1 MKKILPFIFLI
12 SVLFFAT
19 IGGEFLKPYTSYLVK
34 TFVDKDNPF
43 NFKNEYELLIWQNE
57 QKETIDGLRGTLNLL
72 ELEVG
77 DKDIFSQCVINKN
90 IESLTELNT
99 NDSKLNP
106 INPKTVD
113 ELSKELS
120 RYQPL
125 MVEIQTTSFTKCT
138 PRAQVETQKN
148 IELSCKCKSVNV
160 HPKSF
165 YYGDPNF
172 NCSSQ
177 TVADLKGVIIDFK
190 NERLIYGGLAHP
202 LITDAIYYTGINQ
215 YLLAIDILKGGL
227 DQTNISKDE
236 YAFIKTAFFSG
247 IKIERLTGT
256 LDYHEYM
263 GFETDSS
270 LLYDRTPYIP
280 AYSVRRECSLASK
293 L

>member
-138 PRAQVETQKN
+138 PKAQVETQKN

-165 YYGDPNF
+165 YYFP
-172 NCSSQ
+172 
-177 TVADLKGVIIDFK
+177 
-190 NERLIYGGLAHP
+190 
-202 LITDAIYYTGINQ
+202 
-215 YLLAIDILKGGL
+215 
-227 DQTNISKDE
+227 
-236 YAFIKTAFFSG
+236 
-247 IKIERLTGT
+247 
-256 LDYHEYM
+256 
-263 GFETDSS
+263 
-270 LLYDRTPYIP
+270 
-280 AYSVRRECSLASK
+280 
-293 L
+293 